1 MAAGRR
7 LLLVVALTALAGA
20 VPSRAAFA
28 QAAAAPAAAG
38 SAASVAAPARAA
50 SAAAASVQPD
60 DRVVVEGRSDGEARR
75 RQSTVAMQVVD
86 REELDAHG
94 DTSVLDVLQRVPG
107 ITIEGD
113 APRLRGMGAGY
124 TQILLNGEPAPPGF
138 SLDSLAPSEIERIEI
153 VKGPTAEFGGAAGT
167 INVILRSPPKLA
179 QREWRASAGYRAV
192 RPQASSSLSWGD
204 RVGSVGL
211 FLPISVYDW
220 ANASNLAVDR
230 LSRSASG
237 DVTRQQVL
245 GRDEW
250 LGRGFNAGPR
260 LDWKVDDTDTLQW
273 QAFVQRNHSNNRS
286 RRQTVALQGLPP
298 ALASDASRSAG
309 EWQMARTQAQW
320 VRKAADGSRVEL
332 KAAAQGSAWA
342 GDTLAQGLTPAG
354 STGSLRHSLSSNR
367 ERSHSAAARWR
378 QPVADAHTLNL
389 GLDSDTRHRRELT
402 RRLDDGLEQFSGTVG
417 VPFFAVVDKRVGFVQ
432 DEWALS
438 EGRALT
444 AGLRAESVRWRVAG
458 PTLETDNGYRLLAPV
473 LHWREA
479 LDAKGRNVLRAS
491 VARSVRAPDLGLLL
505 PRYSLNGT
513 YDKDTP
519 NTPIAADSA
528 GNPALQPERIWAFE
542 LHAERAVDGGGVLSM
557 GLFHRDIH
565 DLIRRRIAL
574 ETVPEASVPRWVS
587 RPVNLGR
594 ARSSGLEVELK
605 GQAQQLLGAWWA
617 AAPKTLQLRAALSV
631 FRSRVEQIDDPDA
644 RLDGQAPWRLTLGL
658 DHREIWPRWTL
669 GASLGVTPGFATQ
682 QTDRQRVWRAASRRL
697 DAYLLWRIE
706 RTASLRL
713 AVNHA
718 AAQDSLSSSQVED
731 LDGFAASSTTRRS
744 NNTQTTATL
753 QWRF

>member
-107 ITIEGD
+107 ITMEGD

-250 LGRGFNAGPR
+250 LGRG
-260 LDWKVDDTDTLQW
+260 
-273 QAFVQRNHSNNRS
+273 
-286 RRQTVALQGLPP
+286 
-298 ALASDASRSAG
+298 
-309 EWQMARTQAQW
+309 
-320 VRKAADGSRVEL
+320 
-332 KAAAQGSAWA
+332 
-342 GDTLAQGLTPAG
+342 
-354 STGSLRHSLSSNR
+354 
-367 ERSHSAAARWR
+367 
-378 QPVADAHTLNL
+378 
-389 GLDSDTRHRRELT
+389 
-402 RRLDDGLEQFSGTVG
+402 
-417 VPFFAVVDKRVGFVQ
+417 
-432 DEWALS
+432 
-438 EGRALT
+438 
-444 AGLRAESVRWRVAG
+444 
-458 PTLETDNGYRLLAPV
+458 
-473 LHWREA
+473 
-479 LDAKGRNVLRAS
+479 
-491 VARSVRAPDLGLLL
+491 
-505 PRYSLNGT
+505 
-513 YDKDTP
+513 
-519 NTPIAADSA
+519 
-528 GNPALQPERIWAFE
+528 
-542 LHAERAVDGGGVLSM
+542 
-557 GLFHRDIH
+557 
-565 DLIRRRIAL
+565 
-574 ETVPEASVPRWVS
+574 
-587 RPVNLGR
+587 
-594 ARSSGLEVELK
+594 
-605 GQAQQLLGAWWA
+605 
-617 AAPKTLQLRAALSV
+617 
-631 FRSRVEQIDDPDA
+631 
-644 RLDGQAPWRLTLGL
+644 
-658 DHREIWPRWTL
+658 
-669 GASLGVTPGFATQ
+669 
-682 QTDRQRVWRAASRRL
+682 
-697 DAYLLWRIE
+697 
-706 RTASLRL
+706 
-713 AVNHA
+713 
-718 AAQDSLSSSQVED
+718 
-731 LDGFAASSTTRRS
+731 
-744 NNTQTTATL
+744 
-753 QWRF
+753 